1 MLITSLAQ
9 PDREIAGC
17 ITDMGIAF
25 TVSDLQKPDPKQ
37 IQRVF
42 EWLAEV
48 LMNATREVVAPAM
61 RAAAD
66 DVCSNSNSNN
76 DALTERIF
84 TSDTRD
90 LMGLFV
96 VLRRLLRECGIA
108 DFTFQDLFKP
118 TRERL
123 VKIFSYVIN
132 FVRFRESQTAVID
145 EHFNRAERAKLR
157 VEQLFRDNAAAEARL
172 ADLQRNRANAD
183 AQLRQREKRSAELK
197 QRLLELQRGS
207 ERVQDRLDRV
217 KSESARLRGTLQQK
231 TEAAISLRQEAAKLR
246 PYTEQSPAA
255 LETDL
260 RDLNNN
266 LASDKA
272 RIESLDRRARA
283 LQTSTDTFAVVS
295 ADVSSCTRLLGEL
308 QSDLAKEDEELAKAT
323 RHRDALSERSNNV
336 RDVDRQENFLKKH
349 LNKINEKTE
358 KVRGSAEKKA
368 EEARE
373 RMDEL
378 KGVHR
383 RLTDERV
390 ERMREMERRRVKIEQ
405 TEKKV
410 YSGRRVL
417 VLVEEID
424 C

>member
-1 MLITSLAQ
+1 
-9 PDREIAGC
+9 
-17 ITDMGIAF
+17 MGIAF
-25 TVSDLQKPDPKQ
+25 TVADLQKPDPKQ

-61 RAAAD
+61 RAAAE
-66 DVCSNSNSNN
+66 DVCSNSNANNGN

-96 VLRRLLRECGIA
+96 VLRRLLRECGIS
-108 DFTFQDLFKP
+108 DFTFQDLFRP

-145 EHFNRAERAKLR
+145 EHFNRAERTKLR

-172 ADLQRNRANAD
+172 AELQRNRTSAD
-183 AQLRQREKRSAELK
+183 AQLRERERRSAELK
-197 QRLLELQRGS
+197 QRLLELQKGS

-217 KSESARLRGTLQQK
+217 KNESARLRGTLQQK
-231 TEAAISLRQEAAKLR
+231 TETAISLRQEAAKLR

-255 LETDL
+255 LETAL
-260 RDLNNN
+260 RDLNGS
-266 LASDKA
+266 LAADKA
-272 RIESLDRRARA
+272 QIEALDRRARA
-283 LQTSTDTFAVVS
+283 LQTSADTFSVVS
-295 ADVSSCTRLLGEL
+295 ADVTSCTRLLGEL

-336 RDVDRQENFLKKH
+336 RDVERQERLLQKQLGN
-349 LNKINEKTE
+349 INARTE
-358 KVRGSAEKKA
+358 KIRVSSEDKA
-368 EEARE
+368 EAARTK
-373 RMDEL
+373 MDEL

-383 RLTDERV
+383 RLTDERS

-410 YSGRRVL
+410 RVCL
-417 VLVEEID
+417 VLFLGEFSTQII
-424 C
+424 

>member
-1 MLITSLAQ
+1 
-9 PDREIAGC
+9 
-17 ITDMGIAF
+17 MGIAF
-25 TVSDLQKPDPKQ
+25 TVADLQKPDPKQ

-61 RAAAD
+61 RAAAE
-66 DVCSNSNSNN
+66 DVCSNSNINNGN

-96 VLRRLLRECGIA
+96 VLRRLLRECGIS
-108 DFTFQDLFKP
+108 DFTFQDLFRP

-145 EHFNRAERAKLR
+145 EHFNRAERTKLR

-172 ADLQRNRANAD
+172 AELQRNRTNAD
-183 AQLRQREKRSAELK
+183 AQLRERERRSAELK
-197 QRLLELQRGS
+197 QRLLELQKGS

-217 KSESARLRGTLQQK
+217 KNESARLRGTLQQK
-231 TEAAISLRQEAAKLR
+231 TETAISLRQEAAKLR

-255 LETDL
+255 LETAL
-260 RDLNNN
+260 RDLNGS
-266 LASDKA
+266 LAADKA
-272 RIESLDRRARA
+272 QIEALDRRARA
-283 LQTSTDTFAVVS
+283 LQTSADTFSVVS
-295 ADVSSCTRLLGEL
+295 ADVTSCTRLLGEL

-336 RDVDRQENFLKKH
+336 RDVERQERLLQKQLGN
-349 LNKINEKTE
+349 INARTE
-358 KVRGSAEKKA
+358 KIRVSSEDKA
-368 EEARE
+368 EAARTK
-373 RMDEL
+373 MDEL

-383 RLTDERV
+383 RLTDERS

-410 YSGRRVL
+410 GVCLCFFLGFRSIFL
-417 VLVEEID
+417 N
-424 C
+424 